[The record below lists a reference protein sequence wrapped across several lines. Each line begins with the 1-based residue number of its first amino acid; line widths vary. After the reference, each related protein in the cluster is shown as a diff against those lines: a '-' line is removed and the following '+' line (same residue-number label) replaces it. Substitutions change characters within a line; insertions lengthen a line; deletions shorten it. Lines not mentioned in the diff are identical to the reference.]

1 MTNIQEIICTGTLRN
16 SRNRANLGLMSN
28 LALDHSSYNYCA
40 LPLADYACRPNQSKG
55 RLFPEGES
63 KYRTCFQRDRDR
75 IIHSGA
81 FRRLKYKTQVFV
93 YHQGDHYRTRLTHTL
108 EVAQITRSLA
118 RALMVNED
126 LAETVALA
134 HDLGHTPFAHAGE
147 EILNKCMKNVG
158 GFDHNDQS
166 LRVLTFLER
175 KYPEFIGL
183 NMTWETLEGVVKHN
197 GPVVKKGIRKPQLNV
212 ALAALQKQTD
222 LRLDT
227 YASIEAQIAALAD
240 DIAYNNH
247 DVEDGL
253 HAKLFTLDEIRT
265 VSLIN
270 DIAARAEREYP
281 GIDENLLVYEI
292 IREMIG
298 AMAEDVIAE
307 TQRRLDE
314 LRPKRPEDIRMADK
328 PMVAFSSGMLAHVNE
343 LREFLWRRMYKHYTV
358 CRTMA
363 KVSRIIE
370 DLYGA
375 FIGQSELLPA
385 EWQKRLAEEG
395 AESEKDRAR
404 VIADYIAG
412 MTDRYAVLEHERL
425 FEPHWDLR

>member
-1 MTNIQEIICTGTLRN
+1 MTNFAEDQ
-16 SRNRANLGLMSN
+16 
-28 LALDHSSYNYCA
+28 SSYNYCA
-40 LPLADYACRPNQSKG
+40 LPLAAYACRPDQSAG
-55 RLFPEGES
+55 RLFPEHES
-63 KYRTCFQRDRDR
+63 KWRTCFQRDRDR

-108 EVAQITRSLA
+108 EVAQISRTLA

-134 HDLGHTPFAHAGE
+134 HDLGHPPFAHAGE
-147 EILNKCMKNVG
+147 EILNKCMKSVG

-166 LRVLTFLER
+166 LRVLTSLDR

-197 GPVVKKGIRKPQLNV
+197 GPVEKMDPAKQV

-227 YASIEAQIAALAD
+227 YASVEAQVAALAD

-253 HAKLFTLDEIRT
+253 HAGLFTL
-265 VSLIN
+265 N
-270 DIAARAEREYP
+270 DIRELRLIDGIVCDVQRRYP
-281 GIDENLLVYEI
+281 DISEDLLIYET

-298 AMAEDVIAE
+298 AMVEDVLEE
-307 TQRRLDE
+307 TEKRLKE
-314 LRPKRPEDIRMADK
+314 LKPQSAEDIRLAGRQ
-328 PMVAFSSGMLAHVNE
+328 MVAFSDDMLAKVNE
-343 LREFLWRRMYKHYTV
+343 LRAFLWNRMYKHFEV
-358 CRTMA
+358 CRTMS

-375 FIGQSELLPA
+375 FIGQPELLPN
-385 EWQKRLAEEG
+385 EWQARLAKEG
-395 AESEKDRAR
+395 GATDAGRAR

-412 MTDRYAVLEHERL
+412 MTDRYAVREHERL
-425 FEPHWDLR
+425 FDPHWDLR